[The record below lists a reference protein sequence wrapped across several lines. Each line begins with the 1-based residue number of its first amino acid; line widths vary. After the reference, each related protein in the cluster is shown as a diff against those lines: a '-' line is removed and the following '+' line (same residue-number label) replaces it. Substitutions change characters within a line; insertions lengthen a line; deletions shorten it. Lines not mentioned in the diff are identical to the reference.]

1 MSPSSVDRA
10 SEGGSI
16 ILMLCSLSLA
26 LVLALFIWCVR
37 CWLRCAL
44 IGHTARCASEQR
56 STNQSEHTS
65 AREHSKIQKIMEL
78 CGTKAEPPFS
88 INRCNP
94 ST

>member
-1 MSPSSVDRA
+1 MLLVFSSR
-10 SEGGSI
+10 SF
-16 ILMLCSLSLA
+16 SLSLSGVSAVGAVA
-26 LVLALFIWCVR
+26 LSLDTPPGR
-37 CWLRCAL
+37 
-44 IGHTARCASEQR
+44 ARCASEQR

>member
-1 MSPSSVDRA
+1 MLLVFSSR
-10 SEGGSI
+10 SF
-16 ILMLCSLSLA
+16 SLSLSGVSGVGSVA
-26 LVLALFIWCVR
+26 LSLDTPPGC
-37 CWLRCAL
+37 
-44 IGHTARCASEQR
+44 ARCASER
-56 STNQSEHTS
+56 GSTNQSEHTS